1 MGSFCRRFYPLS
13 TQSSVWVLA
22 CSSSPSTLAPLLEK
36 PPTNTLRSASSIHY
50 FRESRVVLQTVRTQ
64 RRPRSGRREKCRAAC
79 ADMSVQGHC
88 VQFAHLCAPHSVHFD
103 LLSRAGSREAVTYIN
118 TSVAAAEESGR
129 AGTTAMPQDSKS
141 YVTCCRTLNLAY
153 VTKLSV
159 NFERATAQA
168 VFWVS
173 GFSAP
178 LETQQSFY
186 CFDHGR
192 GISYKMTAPF
202 LILPP
207 FSAPILHGRR
217 LTPS

>member
-1 MGSFCRRFYPLS
+1 MISEQAEFYSELY
-13 TQSSVWVLA
+13 V
-22 CSSSPSTLAPLLEK
+22 PSGAPEAVGG
-36 PPTNTLRSASSIHY
+36 RSAAPRALTCRCKAIAFNSRICARLTVCTLIYYQEQVQGKPSLTSIQAL
-50 FRESRVVLQTVRTQ
+50 RLPRSRAELTQ
-64 RRPRSGRREKCRAAC
+64 RQYHKT
-79 ADMSVQGHC
+79 
-88 VQFAHLCAPHSVHFD
+88 
-103 LLSRAGSREAVTYIN
+103 LS
-118 TSVAAAEESGR
+118 
-129 AGTTAMPQDSKS
+129 QS

-178 LETQQSFY
+178 LETQQPFY
-186 CFDHGR
+186 CYDHGR

>member
-22 CSSSPSTLAPLLEK
+22 CSSSPSTLAPCSRSPQLTLYALRLPYIISEK
-36 PPTNTLRSASSIHY
+36 AELYSKLYVPSGAPEAAGGRSAAPRALTCRCKAIAFNSRICARLTVCTLIYYQEQVQGKPSLTSIQALQLP
-50 FRESRVVLQTVRTQ
+50 RSRVELTQ
-64 RRPRSGRREKCRAAC
+64 RQCL
-79 ADMSVQGHC
+79 
-88 VQFAHLCAPHSVHFD
+88 F
-103 LLSRAGSREAVTYIN
+103 
-118 TSVAAAEESGR
+118 
-129 AGTTAMPQDSKS
+129 KS

-178 LETQQSFY
+178 LETQQPFY
-186 CFDHGR
+186 CYDHGR
-192 GISYKMTAPF
+192 GISHKMTAPF